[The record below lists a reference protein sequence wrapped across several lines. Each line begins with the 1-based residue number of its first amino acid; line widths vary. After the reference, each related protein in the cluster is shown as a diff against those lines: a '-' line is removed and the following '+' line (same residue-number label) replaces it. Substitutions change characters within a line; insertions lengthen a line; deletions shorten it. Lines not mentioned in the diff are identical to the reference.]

1 MISKRNVPPRETLS
15 KENLLLRGVPAEYVE
30 GTLEDYEQEDEYKD
44 FFTKY
49 LSNLHLMYEDRANL
63 CLYGANGTGKTMLS
77 SLIVKEGYRLRYRT
91 AIITMQGLIDIN
103 FRANKTDADWDK
115 IKAVKEAHFLVLD
128 ELGKENFTKTGSNI
142 NLLEET
148 LRNAVTRGQVVII
161 CTNLPLEGEGGLY
174 QQYGASL
181 KSLIDGSFVKLEF
194 DNTDYRPT
202 HLNKK
207 RAIKLLRG
215 EEY

>member
-1 MISKRNVPPRETLS
+1 MASKINVPPRKTLS
-15 KENLLLRGVPAEYVE
+15 KENLLLRGVPAEYIE
-30 GTLEDYEQEDEYKD
+30 GTLGDYVQEDEYKE
-44 FFTKY
+44 FFKTY
-49 LSNLHLMYEDRANL
+49 LTNLHLMYEDRANL
-63 CLYGANGTGKTMLS
+63 CLFGANGTGKTFLS
-77 SLIVKEGYRLRYRT
+77 SLIIKEGYRLRYNT
-91 AIITMQGLIDIN
+91 ALITMQGLIDIN
-103 FRANKTDADWDK
+103 FRSNKTDADWAR
-115 IKAVKEAHFLVLD
+115 IKAVKEADFLVLD

-194 DNTDYRPT
+194 DNTDYRPI
-202 HLNKK
+202 HLNNK

-215 EEY
+215 EED